1 MENQTLAKFSF
12 KSSWKSVNMAKHSK
26 CHLNIKKCLLT
37 QIYYFSVS
45 LQLERKARSAW
56 KHLFKFKLIQF
67 SAALAKSTT
76 EIHSP
81 DKPRLVESLKI
92 FSNPPNVAANNKTQ
106 YIIDGG
112 NLIYKMRD
120 WKKQTTF

>member
-1 MENQTLAKFSF
+1 M
-12 KSSWKSVNMAKHSK
+12 SSKHKEVFIDPNLLLQHLTAIGKESK
-26 CHLNIKKCLLT
+26 I
-37 QIYYFSVS
+37 S
-45 LQLERKARSAW
+45 LE
-56 KHLFKFKLIQF
+56 HLFKFKLIQF

-76 EIHSP
+76 EIYSP